1 MRLTLLVLSQ
11 GAYPGTQCDVR
22 RLQISSQLLAQVVV
36 LPSADAMVLMTA
48 AGSMPRAAAASARVR
63 TGS

>member
-1 MRLTLLVLSQ
+1 MRLTLLVLMS

-36 LPSADAMVLMTA
+36 LPSADDDGLDDGGRLDATRRGRL
-48 AGSMPRAAAASARVR
+48 G
-63 TGS
+63 